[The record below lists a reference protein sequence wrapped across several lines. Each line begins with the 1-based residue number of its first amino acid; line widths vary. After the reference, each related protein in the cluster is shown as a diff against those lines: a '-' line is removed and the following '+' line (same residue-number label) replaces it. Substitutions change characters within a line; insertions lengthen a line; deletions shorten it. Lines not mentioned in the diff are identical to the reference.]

1 MRRIF
6 HITACIVLMAL
17 ASGCTTIYKTAVDER
32 SVSEIASD
40 TKIKLN
46 IVNAFAEDEELKVF
60 DFFVGV
66 YEGDVYLV
74 GAYKSVAQK
83 NKAISI
89 AKKTENVKSV
99 KTYMLPAKED
109 HPCTTKVN
117 LEITAKVMSRLIQ
130 DKDIWSTNVDVKTVQ
145 CNVVLVGLVGS
156 ADEASKSVAHAR
168 GVEGVRSVKS
178 FLKTKR

>member
-1 MRRIF
+1 MRRLT
-6 HITACIVLMAL
+6 HIAVCFLLVAL

-40 TKIKLN
+40 TRIKLS
-46 IVNAFAEDEELKVF
+46 ILHDFGDDEDINVL

-74 GAYKSVAQK
+74 GAYRNAAQK
-83 NKAISI
+83 NRAIEI

-99 KTYMLPAKED
+99 STYMLPEKKD
-109 HPCTTKVN
+109 HPCTTSVN
-117 LEITAKVMSRLIQ
+117 LEITARVKAKLIG

-156 ADEASKSVAHAR
+156 PAEIKKSIAHANE
-168 GVEGVRSVKS
+168 VENVRKVRS
-178 FLKTKR
+178 FLKAKK

>member
-1 MRRIF
+1 MRKFLRITICF
-6 HITACIVLMAL
+6 LLMVL

-32 SVSEIASD
+32 SVGEIASD

-46 IVNAFAEDEELKVF
+46 IVNSFIEDESLKVL

-83 NKAISI
+83 NRAIEI

-99 KTYMLPAKED
+99 KTYMLPAKEN

-117 LEITAKVMSRLIQ
+117 LEITGRVMGRLIE
-130 DKDIWSTNVDVKTVQ
+130 DKDIWSTNIDVKTVQ

-156 ADEASKSVAHAR
+156 AGEVNKAIAHAK

-178 FLKTKR
+178 FLKTAR